1 MERVTTTV
9 GGVGQFEPTATG
21 EVRAAEVIASMC
33 LATDLG
39 MGFPFEHGF
48 HATLTTMRLC
58 EVLDVDDDTASRTY
72 YACLLMYAGCTVDGV
87 ERSQIFGGSMTEHHT
102 PRQFGSSLESLKG
115 VARALPSPEASLPRR
130 ALQTATGLPRAAR
143 FVGRHIVALCE
154 VAGMLA
160 ERLGMPRT
168 VHEMFPL
175 LTERWDGAS
184 TLKRAGGDEIPL
196 PLRIIHV
203 GRDATYQRLIGDDDY
218 VTDVIASRA
227 GYAFDPEVAAV
238 FLDNAADILGPRE
251 PSETMWE
258 DVLAW
263 EPRPWLTLKGSAID
277 QALGAIGAFSDLV
290 SPHLTGHCSGVA
302 RLASAAADLQ
312 GLGSAEVETIRRA
325 ALVHD
330 VGRTAIGSRVWAK
343 PGPLTADER
352 EQVRLHPYHTDR
364 VLARSPF
371 LSELA
376 SIATAHHERL
386 DGSGYH
392 RGLDRSSLSR
402 AARLLAVADAF
413 QSKTEPRPYRE
424 PLSSKEATE
433 ILVRKAQEGVFDPE
447 MVMAIAEAAG
457 EARPAIDRPA
467 GLTEREVEV
476 VGLLARGLQTKQ
488 IARELD
494 ISAKT
499 VDRHIQNSYR
509 KIGVSSRAAATLFAT
524 ENGLVPR

>member
-1 MERVTTTV
+1 M
-9 GGVGQFEPTATG
+9 GQLDPTATG

-58 EVLDVDDDTASRTY
+58 EVLDVDDDTASSTY

-87 ERSQIFGGSMTEHHT
+87 ERSQVFGSSMTEHLTH
-102 PRQFGSSLESLKG
+102 RQFGSAVESLTG
-115 VARALPSPEASLPRR
+115 VVQALPSPGASLPRR
-130 ALQTATGLPRAAR
+130 TFQTITGLPRAAR
-143 FVGRHIVALCE
+143 FRGGHFAALCE

-160 ERLGMPRT
+160 ERLGVSRS
-168 VHEMFPL
+168 VHEMFPY
-175 LTERWDGAS
+175 LTERWDGHGV
-184 TLKRAGGDEIPL
+184 LKRASGEEIPL

-203 GRDATYQRLIGDDDY
+203 GRDATYQRLLGDDEY
-218 VTDVIASRA
+218 VTRVIASRA
-227 GYAFDPEVAAV
+227 GHAFDPEVVAAL
-238 FLDNAADILGPRE
+238 LDDATDVLGPRE
-251 PSETMWE
+251 VPETLWE
-258 DVLAW
+258 EVLGA
-263 EPRPWLTLKGSAID
+263 EPRPWSTLQGPAID

-290 SPHLTGHCSGVA
+290 SPHLAGHSSGVA
-302 RLASAAADLQ
+302 QLAAAAAGLQ
-312 GLGSAEVETIRRA
+312 GFAPVEVETIRRA

-330 VGRTAIGSRVWAK
+330 VGRTAIGTRVWAK

-352 EQVRLHPYHTDR
+352 EQVRLHPYHTER
-364 VLARSPF
+364 VLAPSPF
-371 LSELA
+371 LSGLA
-376 SIATAHHERL
+376 SIAMAHHERL

-392 RGLDRSSLSR
+392 RGLDSSSLHR
-402 AARLLAVADAF
+402 AARLLAVADAY

-424 PLSSKEATE
+424 PLSPKEATE
-433 ILVRKAQEGVFDPE
+433 ALVGKAREGGFDPV
-447 MVMAIAEAAG
+447 MVMAVAEAAG
-457 EARPAIDRPA
+457 QARPAIDRPA
-467 GLTEREVEV
+467 GLTEREAEV

-524 ENGLVPR
+524 ENGLVP

>member
-1 MERVTTTV
+1 
-9 GGVGQFEPTATG
+9 
-21 EVRAAEVIASMC
+21 MC

-58 EVLDVDDDTASRTY
+58 ELLDVDEDTVSRTY
-72 YACLLMYAGCTVDGV
+72 SACLLMYAGCTVDGV
-87 ERSQIFGGSMTEHHT
+87 ERSQVFGDNMTEHFTH
-102 PRQFGSSLESLKG
+102 RQFGSAIEGLTG
-115 VARALPSPEASLPRR
+115 VVRALPSPGAALPRR
-130 ALQTATGLPRAAR
+130 TFQAIVGLPRAAR
-143 FVGRHIVALCE
+143 FRGGHFAALCE

-160 ERLGMPRT
+160 ERLGVPQS
-168 VHEMFPL
+168 VYEMFPF
-175 LTERWDGAS
+175 LTERWDGAGV
-184 TLKRAGGDEIPL
+184 LKRASGEEIPL

-218 VTDVIASRA
+218 VSKVIASRA
-227 GYAFDPEVAAV
+227 GHAFDPEVAAV
-238 FLDNAADILGPRE
+238 FLENAADVLGPRE
-251 PSETMWE
+251 LSETVWE
-258 DVLAW
+258 DVLAS
-263 EPRPWLTLKGSAID
+263 EPRPWLTLEGPAID

-302 RLASAAADLQ
+302 QLAAAAADLQ
-312 GLGSAEVETIRRA
+312 GFGPAEVEMTRRA

-330 VGRTAIGSRVWAK
+330 VGRTAVGPRVWNK
-343 PGPLTADER
+343 PGQLTADER
-352 EQVRLHPYHTDR
+352 EQVRLHPYHTER

-371 LSELA
+371 LSQLA
-376 SIATAHHERL
+376 PIAMAHHERL

-392 RGLDRSSLSR
+392 RGLDSSSLSR

-413 QSKTEPRPYRE
+413 QSKTEARPYRE
-424 PLSSKEATE
+424 PLSPREATE
-433 ILVRKAQEGVFDPE
+433 MLVGKAREGVFDPV
-447 MVMAIAEAAG
+447 MVMAVAEAAG

>member
-1 MERVTTTV
+1 
-9 GGVGQFEPTATG
+9 
-21 EVRAAEVIASMC
+21 MC

-39 MGFPFEHGF
+39 MGFPFEHGL

-58 EVLDVDDDTASRTY
+58 EMLDVDEETVSRTY

-87 ERSQIFGGSMTEHHT
+87 ERSQVFGGSMTEHHT
-102 PRQFGSSLESLKG
+102 HRQFGSTVESLKG
-115 VARALPSPEASLPRR
+115 VMGALPSPGASLPRR
-130 ALQTATGLPRAAR
+130 TFQAMTGLPRASR
-143 FVGRHIVALCE
+143 WVNRHFVALCE

-160 ERLGMPRT
+160 ERLGVPRS
-168 VHEMFPL
+168 VHEMFPF

-184 TLKRAGGDEIPL
+184 VLKRAGGDEIPL

-227 GYAFDPEVAAV
+227 GHAFDPDVAAV
-238 FLDNAADILGPRE
+238 FLDNAADVLGPRE

-258 DVLAW
+258 DVLAA
-263 EPRPWLTLKGSAID
+263 EPRPWLILEGEAID
-277 QALGAIGAFSDLV
+277 QALGAIGVFSDLV
-290 SPHLTGHCSGVA
+290 APHLTGHCSGVA
-302 RLASAAADLQ
+302 RLAAAAADLQ
-312 GLGSAEVETIRRA
+312 GFGAVQVETVRRA

-330 VGRTAIGSRVWAK
+330 VGRTAVGSRIWAK
-343 PGPLTADER
+343 PGSLTADER
-352 EQVRLHPYHTDR
+352 EQVRLHPYHTER
-364 VLARSPF
+364 VLAPSPF
-371 LSELA
+371 LSQLA
-376 SIATAHHERL
+376 TIAMAHHERL

-392 RGLDRSSLSR
+392 RGLDGSSLSR

-424 PLSSKEATE
+424 PLPPKEVTAM
-433 ILVRKAQEGVFDPE
+433 LVGKAQAGVFDPV
-447 MVMAIAEAAG
+447 MVMAVAEAAG

-509 KIGVSSRAAATLFAT
+509 KIGVSSRAGATLYAT
-524 ENGLVPR
+524 ENGLVSR